1 MKNRSYP
8 GKAGTQYF
16 PIDSWQKQT
25 NRAGIR
31 LMTKTNTIIFEK
43 SDNVFHQNE
52 KIPALQL
59 TSKYAQNKYMHFYIY
74 TTTLIECFKIM
85 FL

>member
-25 NRAGIR
+25 NRAGVR
-31 LMTKTNTIIFEK
+31 LMTKTNTSIFEK
-43 SDNVFHQNE
+43 SDVFHQNK

-59 TSKYAQNKYMHFYIY
+59 TSKYAQNTCTFTYIPQS
-74 TTTLIECFKIM
+74 
-85 FL
+85 